1 MKKKQEK
8 TKKKS
13 RYVLVLEDNDCHAE
27 LLTDVL
33 DRHFSPVV
41 VHIVDTF
48 EAAFEFLEQTQYDII
63 LSDSMV
69 SNVSIVTHIKEIG
82 VRYKEIPIIVIT
94 GRGDEALA
102 AKLIKSGVN
111 EYLVKTKETLEALP
125 QILEK
130 YLK

>member
-8 TKKKS
+8 PKKS

-27 LLTDVL
+27 LLTDIL
-33 DRHFSPVV
+33 DRHFSPVI

-48 EAAFEFLEQTQYDII
+48 EAAFEFLEQTEYDII
-63 LSDSMV
+63 LSDSEV
-69 SNVSIVTHIKEIG
+69 GKVPIITHIKEIS
-82 VRYKEIPIIVIT
+82 VQYKEIPIIVIT

-102 AKLIKSGVN
+102 AKLVKNGVN